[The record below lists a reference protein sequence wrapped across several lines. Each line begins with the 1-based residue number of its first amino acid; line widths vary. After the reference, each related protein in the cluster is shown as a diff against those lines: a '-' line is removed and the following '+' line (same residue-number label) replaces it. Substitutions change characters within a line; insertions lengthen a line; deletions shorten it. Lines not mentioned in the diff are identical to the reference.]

1 MSDLRERLDRLA
13 TELTQGAP
21 MPPPEVARR
30 RGRRH
35 RRRRVALA
43 AVLVVAVAGISMG
56 VGTGQLGRRP
66 APGVAT
72 PGPPATVFTPALAA
86 PTVGKGEFAAV
97 IQDPA
102 SGFPARIRGRIT
114 GCGPIEMP
122 TFALQQLVIG
132 EVRYRGRW
140 VVVNVAP
147 FPATREPPVKHGV
160 PWVSVNRVP
169 LDGNGGLDWPL
180 LVAEQ
185 PHTRLVLERADGSR
199 GSIVGAYR
207 VVRHVFK
214 DGSVVRDET
223 VRERTGAQ
231 VAVAWDCGRFPR

>member
-1 MSDLRERLDRLA
+1 MFPV
-13 TELTQGAP
+13 GAP
-21 MPPPEVARR
+21 TR
-30 RGRRH
+30 
-35 RRRRVALA
+35 
-43 AVLVVAVAGISMG
+43 
-56 VGTGQLGRRP
+56 
-66 APGVAT
+66 
-72 PGPPATVFTPALAA
+72 
-86 PTVGKGEFAAV
+86 
-97 IQDPA
+97 QDPA
-102 SGFPARIRGRIT
+102 AGFPARIRGRIT

-122 TFALQQLVIG
+122 TFALPQLVIG

-207 VVRHVFK
+207 VVRQVFK
-214 DGSVVRDET
+214 NGSAVGDET
-223 VRERTGAQ
+223 VRELTGAQ

>member
-35 RRRRVALA
+35 RRRRVALG

-114 GCGPIEMP
+114 GCGPIQMP
-122 TFALQQLVIG
+122 TF
-132 EVRYRGRW
+132 
-140 VVVNVAP
+140 P
-147 FPATREPPVKHGV
+147 
-160 PWVSVNRVP
+160 
-169 LDGNGGLDWPL
+169 
-180 LVAEQ
+180 
-185 PHTRLVLERADGSR
+185 SR
-199 GSIVGAYR
+199 S
-207 VVRHVFK
+207 
-214 DGSVVRDET
+214 
-223 VRERTGAQ
+223 
-231 VAVAWDCGRFPR
+231 W